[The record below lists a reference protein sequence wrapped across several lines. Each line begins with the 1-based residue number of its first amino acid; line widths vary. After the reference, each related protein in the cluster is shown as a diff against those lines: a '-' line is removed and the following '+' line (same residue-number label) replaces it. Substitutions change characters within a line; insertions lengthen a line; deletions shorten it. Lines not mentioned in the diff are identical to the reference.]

1 MKTQLLKKMLGIVL
15 PALSL
20 QMHAQ
25 DVATADH
32 LVFNEV
38 MQSNIDYLMVD
49 NDFPD
54 SWVELY
60 NPTNSPIDITGYSI
74 GEHEDMT
81 NAYTFPSGKNV
92 VPANGHLLIYCDK
105 EAKGLHSSFRI
116 DSGKATLFL
125 FDRSGNTVDQLSLAK
140 MPAPN
145 VAYGRVT
152 DGSEAWQYEVTP
164 TAGEPNGGQGSAM
177 ILPEPEFSVVG
188 GLFNSSFFLTLS
200 IPEGVPEDTKL
211 YMTIDG
217 SEPDPNSTTSRL
229 VPNGSATV
237 PVNQTRIVRAKLFSA
252 EAASPRSTTHSYIYH
267 PRETKLPV
275 VSIVTN
281 DDYMYGTENGIL
293 SSVVNGDKPNYMQKW
308 RRPINI
314 EYFSNEDGSK
324 EVFNQL
330 GETAVS
336 GVSTREQPQKSMKIY
351 ANKRFGAKNYKGKFW
366 TDKPEVKKVKS
377 FVLRSGGNNSFT
389 TRIND
394 AAVQKLFGTHLGEE
408 LDWQAYQPVIV
419 YINGVYKG
427 EFGMR
432 ERADADFVEAN
443 WGVEDVEEADETS
456 YQEAEAGSLFETFRN
471 SYRDQSTTYE
481 QLAEQMDMENF
492 TQSLIAEMYAMN
504 TDFPTNN
511 VAMWRPT
518 TEDGKWR
525 WILKDLD
532 RAGMT
537 LALYPRDFDMF
548 NYMFNPDLL
557 LQYSGMYHFDLY
569 MRMISFSE
577 FREHFIDL
585 FATQLGDFLKPELMT
600 ALLDTMSSEIMDELK
615 PTFYAY
621 NCYSEWSDYNQNMK
635 NLKKFFNERQTYLYS
650 QMANFFQLG
659 EVVPMQVADED
670 SCNMT
675 INGVALTEGNFN
687 GSYFTNRQLRLDSGD
702 EQHTWKMTVTTRYGE
717 QTETSFDSSKV
728 DIMLTDYVGSSS
740 DTVLFQTVANETV
753 DPQPE
758 KPVTIDDITVLIA
771 DYLTEGSTVT
781 IDDITALIQ
790 KYLEQSN
797 E

>member
-1 MKTQLLKKMLGIVL
+1 MKSNFLKTMLGVIL
-15 PALSL
+15 PAFSL

-25 DVATADH
+25 DAAIADH

-38 MQSNIDYLMVD
+38 MQSNIDYLMVN

-60 NPTNSPIDITGYSI
+60 NPTNSPVDITGYSI
-74 GEHEDMT
+74 GEHADMK
-81 NAYTFPSGKNV
+81 NAYTFPSGRNV
-92 VPANGHLLIYCDK
+92 VPAKGHLIIYCDK
-105 EAKGLHSSFRI
+105 EAYDLHASFRI

-125 FDRSGNTVDQLSLAK
+125 FDKSGNIVDQLSLAK

-164 TAGEPNGGQGSAM
+164 TAGQPNGGQGSAM
-177 ILPEPEFSVVG
+177 ILPEPVFSNIG
-188 GLFNSSFFLTLS
+188 GLCNDVFDLTIS

-217 SEPDPNSTTSRL
+217 SEPDPNSSTSSL
-229 VPNGSATV
+229 VPDGTATLTV
-237 PVNQTRIVRAKLFSA
+237 DQTKVVRAKLFSA

-281 DDYMYGTENGIL
+281 DDYMYGPEIGIL
-293 SSVVNGDKPNYMQKW
+293 SSVVNGGKPNYMQKW
-308 RRPINI
+308 RRPLNI
-314 EYFSNEDGSK
+314 EYFNTEDGST

-351 ANKRFGAKNYKGKFW
+351 ANKRFGTKNYKGNFW
-366 TDKPEVKKVKS
+366 TDKPDVKKVKS

-394 AAVQKLFGTHLGEE
+394 AAVQRLFGTHIGEE

-419 YINGVYKG
+419 YINGIYRG

-432 ERADADFVEAN
+432 ERADTDYVEAN
-443 WGVEDVEEADETS
+443 WGIEDVEEADETS
-456 YQEAEAGSLFETFRN
+456 YQEPEAGSLFADFYA
-471 SYRDQSTTYE
+471 SYHDQSTTYE
-481 QLAEQMDMENF
+481 QLAEQMDMDNF
-492 TQSLIAEMYAMN
+492 TQALIAEMYAMN

-511 VAMWRPT
+511 VAMWRS
-518 TEDGKWR
+518 TEEGGKWR

-532 RAGMT
+532 RAGMNLT
-537 LALYPRDFDMF
+537 LYPRSFDMF
-548 NYMFNPDLL
+548 NYLFNPDLL
-557 LQYSGMYHFDLY
+557 LQYSGMHHFDIY
-569 MRMISFSE
+569 MRMISFAE
-577 FREHFIDL
+577 FRERFIDL
-585 FATQLGDFLKPELMT
+585 FATQLGDFLKPELVSQ
-600 ALLDTMSSEIMDELK
+600 LLDTMSSEIAGELK

-621 NCYSEWSDYNQNMK
+621 NCYTEWSSYNQNMK
-635 NLKKFFNERQTYLYS
+635 LLKKFFNERQTNLYS
-650 QMANFFQLG
+650 QMASFFNLG
-659 EVVPMQVADED
+659 EVVAMQVEDKD
-670 SCNMT
+670 SCNLT
-675 INGVALTEGNFN
+675 INDVALTEGNFN

-702 EQHTWKMTVTTRYGE
+702 EQHTWKMTVTSRYGE
-717 QTETSFDSSKV
+717 QKETSFDSSKV
-728 DIMLTDYVGSSS
+728 NIMLTDYVGSSS
-740 DTVLFQTVANETV
+740 DTVLLQTVGTA
-753 DPQPE
+753 PQPE
-758 KPVTIDDITVLIA
+758 PVVTIDDITSLIQN
-771 DYLTEGSTVT
+771 YLTEGSTVT

-790 KYLEQSN
+790 KYLEQTN